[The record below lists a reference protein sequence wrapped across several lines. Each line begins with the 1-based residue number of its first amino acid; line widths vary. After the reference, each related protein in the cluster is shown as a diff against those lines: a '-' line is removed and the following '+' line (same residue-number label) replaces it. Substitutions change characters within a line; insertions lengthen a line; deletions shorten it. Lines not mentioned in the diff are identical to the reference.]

1 MSPMPFRLALWP
13 VDLSYPVES
22 LAAWATLVE
31 AQARRARAEGADL
44 LVMPEYC
51 SEQWLSYAP
60 SGLPGREEIAWMAGQ
75 TPAAVAAL
83 RGGVERTGVAILAG
97 TMPVR
102 AETPRSGQPPWVNR
116 AHLLLPDGRML
127 RQDKL
132 CLTPFERDPDSWNLD
147 VGAGLELVTW
157 RGVKIAVLVCLDV
170 ELPAL
175 SCLLAP
181 HQPDLVLV
189 PSETERLAGYHR
201 VFNCAKARAVELQ
214 AVVAVVGV
222 VGAAA
227 TGKPRGGYVSGAGVY
242 APCEEVL
249 GNHGVLAELPPATGF
264 APPGP
269 LLFADLPLAT
279 LNALREG
286 KAEVWP
292 GAWDGGGIA
301 VAELAGTEPTAC

>member
-1 MSPMPFRLALWP
+1 MTASPFRLALWP
-13 VDLSYPVES
+13 VDLSVPLAS
-22 LAAWATLVE
+22 LEDWATLVE
-31 AQARRARAEGADL
+31 AQVLRAGAEGADL
-44 LVMPEYC
+44 LAMPEYC

-60 SGLPGREEIAWMAGQ
+60 RGLPASEEIGWMAEQ
-75 TPAAVAAL
+75 APAAL
-83 RGGVERTGVAILAG
+83 RAVRAIVERTGIAVLAG
-97 TMPVR
+97 TFPVR
-102 AETPRSGQPPWVNR
+102 TETPRAGSPPWVNR
-116 AHLLLPDGRML
+116 AHLFLPDGRLL

-132 CLTPFERDPDSWNLD
+132 CLTPFERDPASWNLD
-147 VGAGLELVTW
+147 SGASLTLVTW
-157 RGVKIAVLVCLDV
+157 RGIKIAVLVCLDV

-181 HQPDLVLV
+181 HQPDLILV

-227 TGKPRGGYVSGAGVY
+227 TGRPRGGYVSGAAVY

-249 GNHGVLAELPPATGF
+249 DHHGILAELPPVTGF
-264 APPGP
+264 DGPGP

-279 LNALREG
+279 LQELRQG

-292 GAWDGGGIA
+292 GAWDGSA
-301 VAELAGTEPTAC
+301 VALSELAGTEQSGC